1 MQSPSPWRLGE
12 IQQITRKELSVMNV
26 WMILAAVIEK
36 PPSNSDSTR
45 ESFTLA
51 QISNQIVLI
60 VR

>member
-1 MQSPSPWRLGE
+1 
-12 IQQITRKELSVMNV
+12 
-26 WMILAAVIEK
+26 MILAAVIEK
-36 PPSNSDSTR
+36 PPSNSDSTC